1 MILSGDIHSSWAF
14 EGPPSP
20 EGQPVAV
27 EMTIP
32 PVASKPMGRSR
43 IPGVW
48 RLLDALA
55 RRLGHVPWV
64 DVTERGY
71 AVLEVR
77 PEQARMEWWFVD
89 PTADDASGSAR
100 LAKAYTT
107 QRGVWPARLSEAGP
121 ASPDPV
127 RSGLPEPLPD
137 RPADLPRLRRRHRAR
152 GVMTGSAGAAVALLL
167 RSLVRRRRPRGGAD
181 SVSGVRS

>member
-14 EGPPSP
+14 EGPPSA
-20 EGQPVAV
+20 EGKPVAV

-55 RRLGHVPWV
+55 RRLEHVPWV

-77 PEQARMEWWFVD
+77 REEVRMEWWFVD
-89 PTADDASGSAR
+89 STADDPSGSAE

-107 QRGVWPARLSEAGP
+107 ERGEWPARLSEAGP
-121 ASPDPV
+121 ASSDPV

-137 RPADLPRLRRRHRAR
+137 RPADLATLRRRHLAR
-152 GVMTGSAGAAVALLL
+152 RVMTGSAGAAVALVL
-167 RSLVRRRRPRGGAD
+167 RSVMRRHRPRGGVD
-181 SVSGVRS
+181 SFSGVRS